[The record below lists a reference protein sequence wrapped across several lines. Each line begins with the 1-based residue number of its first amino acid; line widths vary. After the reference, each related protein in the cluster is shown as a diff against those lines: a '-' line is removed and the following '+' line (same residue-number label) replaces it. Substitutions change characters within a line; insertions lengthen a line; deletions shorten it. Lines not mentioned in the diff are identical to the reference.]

1 MDGRGGPGRSNVHG
15 GSHGGESM
23 RRYLVTAG
31 SFVVLLGAAT
41 NASARE
47 PGDHSD
53 GGRDPVVVAD
63 GLDNPRQLSWSGD
76 TLLVAEAGHGGDQ
89 CTTAPAAAGAGTA
102 ATGAGTSTTSAS
114 TGSTAAAATT
124 GASDDGTVDQGPGDA

>member
-1 MDGRGGPGRSNVHG
+1 
-15 GSHGGESM
+15 M
-23 RRYLVTAG
+23 RQT
-31 SFVVLLGAAT
+31 VVSAAASLLLLGAAT
-41 NASARE
+41 GAHAD
-47 PGDHSD
+47 DHAD
-53 GGRDPVVVAD
+53 DHGGGRVDEPVVVAD

-102 ATGAGTSTTSAS
+102 ATGTGTSTTSAS

-124 GASDDGTVDQGPGDA
+124 GASDDGTVDQG